1 MRLQMRRLD
10 AFEALIISG
19 LIGIIG
25 IIMGLL
31 GFIMCAS
38 TLWERTYSGL
48 LMWAVSQVKG
58 WYLPVLPV

>member
-1 MRLQMRRLD
+1 MRRLD
-10 AFEALIISG
+10 AFEALIING
-19 LIGIIG
+19 LIGIIV
-25 IIMGLL
+25 GLL

-38 TLWERTYSGL
+38 TLWARTYSGL